1 MEYYHVSRKQGI
13 LKVIITICMLG
24 VGFGTMIV
32 SYLKLGGQEEK
43 PTNTIQGMRTNYQI
57 TNPAETEE
65 KEETTIQEKIEQINH
80 AVVGISKIKNTEST
94 IFLADGAE
102 ELGLGTGIMIS
113 EKGYLLTNAHVAGE
127 KYSSCYVTFDLGNRY
142 KAEVIWTDTSLD
154 LAILK
159 INGGQFTSAK
169 LGDSETIKVAQEVYA
184 IGNPIGYEF
193 QKTVTKGIISA
204 IDRTIKFTENEQE
217 IYMSN
222 LIQTDATINPGNSGG
237 PLINEQ
243 GEVIGINTIK
253 ITSAEGIGFAVPINI
268 IKPILEKLERTG
280 QFEEASLGIFA
291 FDKNV
296 LPYLEEELEFQNG
309 IYVESI
315 IAGSA
320 AEKAGILKKDVITQI
335 DDQPINKMCD
345 LREYIFEKNP
355 GDEVKIKL
363 LRRNIEEKI
372 REAGKERIF
381 KKNEFFSY
389 FNFFSR

>member
-57 TNPAETEE
+57 TNSVETEE

-315 IAGSA
+315 IGGSA

-363 LRRNIEEKI
+363 LRRNIEKEIVVTLEK
-372 REAGKERIF
+372 
-381 KKNEFFSY
+381 KK
-389 FNFFSR
+389 

>member
-57 TNPAETEE
+57 TNSVETEE

-94 IFLADGAE
+94 IFLAYGAE

-169 LGDSETIKVAQEVYA
+169 LGDSEAIKVAQEVYA

-315 IAGSA
+315 IGGSA

-363 LRRNIEEKI
+363 LRRNIEKEIVVTLEK
-372 REAGKERIF
+372 
-381 KKNEFFSY
+381 KK
-389 FNFFSR
+389 

>member
-24 VGFGTMIV
+24 AGFGTMIV

-57 TNPAETEE
+57 TNSVETEE

-315 IAGSA
+315 IGGSA

-363 LRRNIEEKI
+363 LRRNIEKEIVVTLEK
-372 REAGKERIF
+372 
-381 KKNEFFSY
+381 KK
-389 FNFFSR
+389 

>member
-1 MEYYHVSRKQGI
+1 M
-13 LKVIITICMLG
+13 
-24 VGFGTMIV
+24 
-32 SYLKLGGQEEK
+32 
-43 PTNTIQGMRTNYQI
+43 
-57 TNPAETEE
+57 
-65 KEETTIQEKIEQINH
+65 
-80 AVVGISKIKNTEST
+80 
-94 IFLADGAE
+94 
-102 ELGLGTGIMIS
+102 
-113 EKGYLLTNAHVAGE
+113 
-127 KYSSCYVTFDLGNRY
+127 
-142 KAEVIWTDTSLD
+142 
-154 LAILK
+154 
-159 INGGQFTSAK
+159 
-169 LGDSETIKVAQEVYA
+169 
-184 IGNPIGYEF
+184 
-193 QKTVTKGIISA
+193 
-204 IDRTIKFTENEQE
+204 
-217 IYMSN
+217 
-222 LIQTDATINPGNSGG
+222 

-315 IAGSA
+315 IGGSA

-363 LRRNIEEKI
+363 LRRNIEKEIVVTLEK
-372 REAGKERIF
+372 
-381 KKNEFFSY
+381 KK
-389 FNFFSR
+389 

>member
-57 TNPAETEE
+57 TNSVETEE

-113 EKGYLLTNAHVAGE
+113 EKGYLLTNAHVVGE

-237 PLINEQ
+237 PLIDEQ

-320 AEKAGILKKDVITQI
+320 AEKAGILKKDVITKI

-363 LRRNIEEKI
+363 LRRNIEKEIVVTLEK
-372 REAGKERIF
+372 
-381 KKNEFFSY
+381 KK
-389 FNFFSR
+389 

>member
-57 TNPAETEE
+57 TNSVETEE

-363 LRRNIEEKI
+363 LRRNIEKEIVVTLEK
-372 REAGKERIF
+372 
-381 KKNEFFSY
+381 KK
-389 FNFFSR
+389 

>member
-1 MEYYHVSRKQGI
+1 
-13 LKVIITICMLG
+13 
-24 VGFGTMIV
+24 
-32 SYLKLGGQEEK
+32 
-43 PTNTIQGMRTNYQI
+43 
-57 TNPAETEE
+57 
-65 KEETTIQEKIEQINH
+65 
-80 AVVGISKIKNTEST
+80 
-94 IFLADGAE
+94 
-102 ELGLGTGIMIS
+102 
-113 EKGYLLTNAHVAGE
+113 
-127 KYSSCYVTFDLGNRY
+127 
-142 KAEVIWTDTSLD
+142 
-154 LAILK
+154 
-159 INGGQFTSAK
+159 
-169 LGDSETIKVAQEVYA
+169 
-184 IGNPIGYEF
+184 
-193 QKTVTKGIISA
+193 
-204 IDRTIKFTENEQE
+204 
-217 IYMSN
+217 MSN

-237 PLINEQ
+237 PLIDEQ

-268 IKPILEKLERTG
+268 IKPILEKLERIG

-363 LRRNIEEKI
+363 LRRNIEKEIVVTLEK
-372 REAGKERIF
+372 
-381 KKNEFFSY
+381 KK
-389 FNFFSR
+389 